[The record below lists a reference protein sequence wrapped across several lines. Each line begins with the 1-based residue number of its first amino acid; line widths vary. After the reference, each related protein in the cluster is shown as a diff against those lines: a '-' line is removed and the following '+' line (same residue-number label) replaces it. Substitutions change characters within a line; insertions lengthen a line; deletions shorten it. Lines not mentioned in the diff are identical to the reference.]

1 MRVRRA
7 ARHSFCDCLCAQ
19 HIDAFKVDVA
29 CASHRAGTVD
39 QGVGAIQQPI
49 QAGWIVQAREQPF
62 DTFDGYLPAST
73 AGNRTTRERP
83 GAVALLAETF
93 K

>member
-1 MRVRRA
+1 
-7 ARHSFCDCLCAQ
+7 
-19 HIDAFKVDVA
+19 
-29 CASHRAGTVD
+29 VD
-39 QGVGAIQQPI
+39 QGVGAVQQPI

-62 DTFDGYLPAST
+62 DAFDGYLPGSA
-73 AGNRTTRERP
+73 AGNRATRERP

>member
-1 MRVRRA
+1 M
-7 ARHSFCDCLCAQ
+7 
-19 HIDAFKVDVA
+19 
-29 CASHRAGTVD
+29 D

-49 QAGWIVQAREQPF
+49 QTGWIVQAREQPF

-83 GAVALLAETF
+83 DAVVLLAETF

>member
-7 ARHSFCDCLCAQ
+7 APHRLGDCLRAE
-19 HIDAFKVDVA
+19 HIDAFEVGVA
-29 CASHRAGTVD
+29 CASHRACTVD
-39 QGVGAIQQPI
+39 QSVGAIQQPI
-49 QAGWIVQAREQPF
+49 QASWIVQAREQPF
-62 DTFDGYLPAST
+62 DTFDGYLPASA